1 MIIAKVC
8 SGEDSVNRHAGYFG
22 DGTKDGTKDG
32 VKSGVNGVN
41 NGVDGNDAI
50 IECIKEDAY
59 ITIGQM
65 VAVTGI
71 PRRTIDR
78 ILKQMKE
85 NGILERE
92 GSSRS
97 GYWILHL

>member
-1 MIIAKVC
+1 MAFYRNLR
-8 SGEDSVNRHAGYFG
+8 DSWNNNEIGGA
-22 DGTKDGTKDG
+22 KDG
-32 VKSGVNGVN
+32 VKNGVNGVN
-41 NGVDGNDAI
+41 NGADDKERKDAI
-50 IECIKEDAY
+50 IECIKEDTY

-71 PRRTIDR
+71 PRRTVDR

-85 NGILERE
+85 NGVLERK